1 MGIIK
6 QIEEERD
13 LTEDKEIPKN
23 VGLKQRLKTNNK
35 MIREI
40 FLLIKKN
47 KKWWLLPIFGVFSLL
62 TLFITLA
69 GGSSILPA
77 IYALF

>member
-1 MGIIK
+1 MDEKNIK
-6 QIEEERD
+6 KKT
-13 LTEDKEIPKN
+13 LKEN
-23 VGLKQRLKTNNK
+23 FQANNK
-35 MIREI
+35 MLKEI

-47 KKWWLLPIFGVFSLL
+47 KKWWLMPIFFVFAILSLFL
-62 TLFITLA
+62 TLA

>member
-1 MGIIK
+1 MNKDIK
-6 QIEEERD
+6 KKS
-13 LTEDKEIPKN
+13 LKEN
-23 VGLKQRLKTNNK
+23 FKTNNK
-35 MIREI
+35 MLKEI

-47 KKWWLLPIFGVFSLL
+47 KKWWLMPIFFVFAILSLFL
-62 TLFITLA
+62 TLA

>member
-1 MGIIK
+1 MNK
-6 QIEEERD
+6 EVKKKTMREN
-13 LTEDKEIPKN
+13 LTA
-23 VGLKQRLKTNNK
+23 NNK
-35 MIREI
+35 MLKEI

-47 KKWWLLPIFGVFSLL
+47 KKWWLMPIFFVFAILSLFL
-62 TLFITLA
+62 TLA